1 MALSYPDIIGDYL
14 TTTERLAFGGLHLA
28 GYYEP
33 STISPGEV
41 TNLYL
46 FMQNNLNVPLNA
58 TLQFEVPKT
67 GGFLRAKNPML
78 TLLSPTIEVKMTPAE
93 AGLLTVPIATTDH
106 VKLGEHPLTVTV
118 KVSTG
123 GRGQRVR
130 PQKSKCKLDEAL
142 LDSPV
147 GLDLVSS
154 LGATYAEKSVKKALF
169 PLKIEGNPKVLARA
183 PKLNHN
189 YETIWVEENYKNFN
203 SAVQELNS
211 RQVKM
216 KNELTVE
223 KLYVNFY
230 GESVA
235 RFADCGMPMRIGEAI
250 TMAKILTYS
259 SQYFLSSPKR
269 ANGLLVPI
277 WERAYLQGTDTTD
290 ALTVLRTVGFHHV
303 VRLATAVGF
312 GLIAKT
318 TGQQYWSLNERQAV
332 ANHIADSLDEGT
344 SIDLEFM
351 YLPLLIAGTSIGTKV
366 KMQGE
371 DTHHSVAL
379 MKAASDARKILFADD
394 DMERAEKIFNQVLKK
409 ALA

>member
-1 MALSYPDIIGDYL
+1 MALTYPDVIGDYL

-33 STISPGEV
+33 ATIAPGEV

-46 FMQNNLNVPLNA
+46 FMQNNLSVPLIVKF
-58 TLQFEVPKT
+58 QFDVPKT
-67 GGFLRAKNPML
+67 GGFLRAKHPML
-78 TLLSPTIEVKMTPAE
+78 ELMKPVIDVEMTPAE
-93 AGLLTVPIATTDH
+93 AGLLTVPVATTHH
-106 VKLGEHPLTVTV
+106 VKTGEHPLTVTV
-118 KVSTG
+118 KASPTS
-123 GRGQRVR
+123 RGQRVR
-130 PQKSKCKLDEAL
+130 PQKANCALDTVL
-142 LDSPV
+142 IDSPV

-154 LGATYAEKSVKKALF
+154 LGATYTEKSVKKAVF
-169 PLKIEGNPKVLARA
+169 PLKVEGNPKVLARA
-183 PKLNHN
+183 PKLNHS
-189 YETIWVEENYKNFN
+189 YETIWVEENYQGFN
-203 SAVQELNS
+203 NAVQELNT
-211 RQVKM
+211 RQVKL

-259 SQYFLSSPKR
+259 AQYFLASPKR

-277 WERAYLQGTDTTD
+277 WERAYLQEADTTD

-303 VRLATAVGF
+303 IRLATAVSF

-318 TGQQYWSLNERQAV
+318 VGQQYWSLNERQAV

-344 SIDLEFM
+344 GIDLEFM
-351 YLPLLIAGTSIGTKV
+351 YLPLLIAGTGIGTKV

-379 MKAASDARKILFADD
+379 MKAAADARKMLFVDD
-394 DMERAEKIFNQVLKK
+394 DMDRAEKIFNQVLKK